1 MATDISAPHCF
12 RKDGIFY
19 FERRVP
25 SDLREHYT
33 RPKISYSLRTR
44 QQRVA
49 AARARRAAERLDE
62 YWYHLRLSRSDLP
75 RRHLVRD
82 PGTSSA
88 IGPLAQEAG
97 GSADERSSVDE
108 GLSLSEATRLY
119 LRMKGT
125 DRPVTFRRAAER
137 ACGYVVE
144 VCGDKDICSYTRRD
158 ATSFRDALVARG
170 LAGSS
175 ITRVLATVRAVINL
189 AAGELGIAITNPFSN
204 LYYDRK
210 AGVQDRAALPVSA
223 IKAVQEERVRMDDE
237 LRWLAA
243 LVSDSGMRLG
253 EAAGLVHN
261 DLLLDGEIPHV
272 IIEEKPW
279 RRLKNA
285 GSSRKVPLVGASLW
299 AAKRITAASADG
311 TFAFPRYNRGDQT
324 NANSASA
331 ALNKWMRP
339 LVPERCTIHSF
350 RHSMRDR
357 LRAVECPAEIV
368 DQIGGWQTEGV
379 GHAYGSGYPLQV
391 LHKWLKAVE

>member
-1 MATDISAPHCF
+1 
-12 RKDGIFY
+12 
-19 FERRVP
+19 
-25 SDLREHYT
+25 
-33 RPKISYSLRTR
+33 
-44 QQRVA
+44 
-49 AARARRAAERLDE
+49 
-62 YWYHLRLSRSDLP
+62 
-75 RRHLVRD
+75 
-82 PGTSSA
+82 
-88 IGPLAQEAG
+88 
-97 GSADERSSVDE
+97 
-108 GLSLSEATRLY
+108 
-119 LRMKGT
+119 
-125 DRPVTFRRAAER
+125 
-137 ACGYVVE
+137 
-144 VCGDKDICSYTRRD
+144 
-158 ATSFRDALVARG
+158 
-170 LAGSS
+170 
-175 ITRVLATVRAVINL
+175 
-189 AAGELGIAITNPFSN
+189 
-204 LYYDRK
+204 
-210 AGVQDRAALPVSA
+210 
-223 IKAVQEERVRMDDE
+223 MDDE

-261 DLLLDGEIPHV
+261 DFFLDGEIPHV

-357 LRAVECPAEIV
+357 LRAVECPADIV